1 MFILLG
7 ESYDARRSLRPMTD
21 PCGTPTVHVKKI
33 LNIQFEQIVY
43 EMTGRMRTILV
54 QTTL

>member
-1 MFILLG
+1 MISATG
-7 ESYDARRSLRPMTD
+7 ERCAKHITETDDRPLRYT
-21 PCGTPTVHVKKI
+21 TIEKI
-33 LNIQFEQIVY
+33 LNIQFEQIVR